1 MAGQLR
7 PVEVTRDGT
16 ITAVATDILP
26 VNASLHAVRQ
36 GLRDA
41 VQGKPFDPEGRTILV
56 EGIAAKGRDF
66 DVVLFNGQ
74 GFPLWRG
81 GPMFMAGEI

>member
-1 MAGQLR
+1 MAGQSM

-16 ITAVATDILP
+16 ITAVATDIPP

-36 GLRDA
+36 GLSDA
-41 VQGKPFDPEGRTILV
+41 VQGTPSDPAGRTILV

-74 GFPLWRG
+74 GFPLWHG
-81 GPMFMAGEI
+81 GPTFMAGEI